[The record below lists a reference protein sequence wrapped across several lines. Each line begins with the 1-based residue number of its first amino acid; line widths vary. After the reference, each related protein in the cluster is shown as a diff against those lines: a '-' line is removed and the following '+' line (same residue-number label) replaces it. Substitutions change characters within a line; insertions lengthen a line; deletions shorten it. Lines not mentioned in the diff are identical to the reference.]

1 MYENAPLESYRQLE
15 SRDTED
21 WALIGPNLAK
31 KIGLRYTQATKIVKK
46 KLSKTYIFRS
56 QLICG

>member
-31 KIGLRYTQATKIVKK
+31 KIGLRYTQATKVVKK
-46 KLSKTYIFRS
+46 SYLKHIFFD
-56 QLICG
+56 LN